1 MKTSISETENIAEI
15 KDPCAFRAIYIYRL
29 DGVKSHEGKVKIG
42 DTQVREN
49 VPASELP
56 PNCEILQRA
65 AKKRVADQTKT
76 AGLFDCVEILHIELA
91 VDKNGEGFRDH
102 RVHNVLKNSGVERAN
117 LSGEEWFKCD
127 LETAK
132 NAIVAAKE
140 CRNFLGESQKSE
152 NLSPIEFRPE
162 QKQAIQE
169 TVRRFKKQEM
179 RKNFLWN
186 AKMRFGKTLC
196 ALEVVRQMEFKRTI
210 IVTHRPA
217 VKASWGDD
225 FKKIFFRSENKNCR
239 FGVYPPHAEMNCP
252 DFTTLESEC
261 QKNGSPYVLFVS
273 IQFLRNQKNRGIK
286 DKILHTPWD
295 FLIIDEGH
303 EGTQTTL
310 GQDVLQGLRKSETC
324 CLALSGTPFN
334 FMEKYSK
341 EETFTWNYIDEQ
353 RAKLEWDKNHPD
365 EPNPYASLP
374 RLNIRTYSL
383 GNVLDNPAKYM
394 DVADKAF
401 SFSEFFRIGES
412 GNFAHE
418 NDVKKFLDLLVGKY
432 PQTKSYPFANEEYRK
447 FFKHSFWVVPGVKEA
462 KRLTELLAKHDVFGK
477 FKVVNVAGD
486 GNVDEDDEQSEA
498 LARVKDAIK
507 NNDYTI
513 TISCGRLTTGITV
526 PEWTA
531 VFYLAGSYQTSVS
544 AYMQTIFRV
553 QSPGSVNGRLKE
565 ECFVF
570 DFAPDRTLSMIEQ
583 VAQYSAGDEKRA
595 EGREKKVR
603 EYIREFI
610 NFASVISFEG
620 SATRKIDTAH
630 VLECVNKMCIAQ
642 IVRQGFCHPK
652 IFNNKIWNLSEAD
665 MSIFDGLKK
674 SLPGSMASSEK
685 INSIVISS
693 EGLDQPQNGYGEG
706 DPSGGN
712 VAEDAPTRKSP
723 QLSKEEKQR
732 RKRRETAMAI
742 LFLVTARCPL
752 LAFGANG
759 EVEKTFSPEDF
770 PENFDDTS
778 WKEFMGNLTK
788 EDFKRCVAPFLEVS
802 KFAAACMDIREG
814 VKKADK
820 LAPLERIREISNIHS
835 KFKKTDKETV
845 LTPWRVVNMQLSDT
859 LGGYNFFDEKF
870 EKLLDQ
876 PKFVNHGKET
886 AETLG
891 NAKAKILEINSKTGL
906 YPLYVAYSLMRE
918 KLDSDSNSPR
928 RGESIGDAEKRL
940 WKSVVAENI
949 FVVCRTK
956 MAAAITRRTL
966 LGFDEKTHANIC
978 VKEDLTE
985 LAGNVGN
992 LKKLAENEN
1001 DTKKL
1006 EKILKKLEEELE
1018 KLRELR
1024 VPATFNKNLKSKKML
1039 NFNAIVGNPPYQ
1051 KMDGGAQA
1059 SATPVYQ
1066 HFVRLAKDLAPE
1078 YFSLIVPA
1086 RWYAGGKGLD
1096 DFRKEM
1102 LDDKRIQKLF
1112 DYIDPK
1118 ACFENVDIK
1127 GGVCYFLWNK
1137 NYHGKCEIHSHTF
1150 EGTRKGSRRFLREEG
1165 FGDIFI
1171 RDERMISILKKIV
1184 AKDGKNYKRFSELVS
1199 AMKPYGIRGDF
1210 FANPAKHGLPKIY
1223 EKRHSDTDLKIYG
1236 LLKNKRDV
1244 RYVPA
1249 DYPIPKKEGVDK
1261 FKIFVTR
1268 NYGCGEVG
1276 EVPATPVLATPVLA
1290 TPGEICTETFLQIS
1304 PCDTKEERDNVFSY
1318 LKTKFFRLLVGIRK
1332 QDQNASHSVYSF
1344 VPVQDFSKPW
1354 TDAELYEKYALA
1366 KTEIEFIEKMIR
1378 PM

>member
-1 MKTSISETENIAEI
+1 MKTSITETENVAEI
-15 KDPCAFRAIYIYRL
+15 NDPCAFRAIYIYRL
-29 DGVKSHEGKVKIG
+29 NGIKSHKDKLKVG

-49 VPASELP
+49 VPASELL

-65 AKKRVADQTKT
+65 AEKRVADQTKT
-76 AGLFDCVEILHIELA
+76 AGLFDHHVEILHVELA

-102 RVHNVLKNSGVERAN
+102 RVHNVLKKSGVERAN

-140 CRNFLGESQKSE
+140 CRNFLDESQKST
-152 NLSPIEFRPE
+152 NLSPIELRPE
-162 QKQAIQE
+162 QKTAVSE
-169 TVRRFKKQEM
+169 TVRRFKKGG
-179 RKNFLWN
+179 KNFLWN

-196 ALEVVRQMEFKRTI
+196 ALEVARQMAFKRTI

-225 FKKIFFRSENKNCR
+225 FKKIFFRSENKNCK
-239 FGVYPPHAEMNCP
+239 FGVYPRPAEMACA
-252 DFTTLESEC
+252 DFPTLESEC
-261 QKNGSPYVLFVS
+261 QKKGRPYVLFVS
-273 IQFLRNQKNRGIK
+273 IQFLRNQKNREIK
-286 DKILHTPWD
+286 DEILRTQWD
-295 FLIIDEGH
+295 FLIVDEGH

-310 GQDVLQGLRKSETC
+310 GQDVLQGLKKSKTC

-334 FMEKYSK
+334 FMKKYSK

-353 RAKLEWDKNHPD
+353 RAKSEWDKNHPG
-365 EPNPYASLP
+365 EPNPYESLP
-374 RLNIRTYSL
+374 SLNIRTYSL
-383 GNVLDNPAKYM
+383 GSVFDDHAKYM

-401 SFSEFFRIGES
+401 TFSEFFRIGEG
-412 GNFAHE
+412 GNFVHE
-418 NDVKKFLDLLVGKY
+418 KDVKKFLDLLVGKY

-462 KRLTELLAKHDVFGK
+462 KRLTELLEKHDVFGK

-486 GNVDEDDEQSEA
+486 GNADEDDEERDALVRVQS
-498 LARVKDAIK
+498 AIK
-507 NNDYTI
+507 NNAYTI

-553 QSPGSVNGRLKE
+553 QSPGSVDGRIKE

-570 DFAPDRTLSMIEQ
+570 DFAPDRTLSMIEEF
-583 VAQYSAGDEKRA
+583 AQSSVGNEKRA

-603 EYIREFI
+603 EYIEEFI
-610 NFASVISFEG
+610 KFAPIISFEG
-620 SATRKIDTAH
+620 SATRKINTLY
-630 VLECVNKMCIAQ
+630 VLESVNKMCIAQ

-652 IFNNKIWNLSEAD
+652 LFNNRLWNLSEAD
-665 MSIFDGLKK
+665 MAIFDRLKSK
-674 SLPGSMASSEK
+674 LPGSMASDSTDTH
-685 INSIVISS
+685 VDISH
-693 EGLDQPQNGYGEG
+693 EGFNQPKNGYGEV

-712 VAEDAPTRKSP
+712 VAEPVPERKRP
-723 QLSKEEKQR
+723 QLSEEEKLK
-732 RKRRETAMAI
+732 RKRREIMLATLKLA
-742 LFLVTARCPL
+742 TARCPL
-752 LAFGANG
+752 LVFGASG

-770 PENFDDTS
+770 PDNFDDTS

-788 EDFKRCVAPFLEVS
+788 EDFKKYVAPYLEETR
-802 KFAAACMDIREG
+802 FTAACSRVRER
-814 VKKADK
+814 VEDADSR
-820 LAPLERIREISNIHS
+820 APLERIHKISELHS
-835 KFKKTDKETV
+835 EFKNPDKETV

-870 EKLLDQ
+870 EQELLDQ
-876 PKFVNHGKET
+876 PKFVDHGKET

-906 YPLYVAYSLMRE
+906 YPLYVAYSLMRA
-918 KLDSDSNSPR
+918 KLDTDSNSPR
-928 RGESIGDAEKRL
+928 RGESVDDAEKRL
-940 WKSVVAENI
+940 WKSVISENI

-978 VKEDLTE
+978 VFENLLEYAKEPSS
-985 LAGNVGN
+985 
-992 LKKLAENEN
+992 
-1001 DTKKL
+1001 
-1006 EKILKKLEEELE
+1006 
-1018 KLRELR
+1018 LRIVLSRWFRSPFAYGYPTLPWTPNNSYNPKFKE
-1024 VPATFNKNLKSKKML
+1024 ML

-1066 HFVRLAKDLAPE
+1066 HFVRLAKELAPD

-1118 ACFENVDIK
+1118 TCFENVDIK

-1150 EGTRKGSRRFLREEG
+1150 EGTRKESRRFLREEG

-1184 AKDGKNYKRFSELVS
+1184 AEDGKNYRRFSDLVS
-1199 AMKPYGIRGDF
+1199 ARKPYLFGTNF
-1210 FANPAKHGLPKIY
+1210 FDVSEKLKDEQVSEHRKRETDYKVFGLFKT
-1223 EKRHSDTDLKIYG
+1223 KRT
-1236 LLKNKRDV
+1236 V

-1249 DYPIPKKEGVDK
+1249 DYFLDKKEEPILPRREGADK
-1261 FKIFVTR
+1261 FKIFVPC

-1276 EVPATPVLATPVLA
+1276 EVPATPVLA

-1304 PCDTKEERDNVFSY
+1304 PCDTEEERDNVFSY

-1332 QDQNASHSVYSF
+1332 QNQHGTQDVYSF

-1354 TDAELYEKYALA
+1354 TDAELYEKYALT
-1366 KTEIEFIEKMIR
+1366 KSEIEFIEKMIR